1 MIILGFPQQWDG
13 RRSFKI
19 ILYDKRSESSSSKK
33 RGNSME
39 CHGCVVTHFISSYL
53 FFPLLGQESR
63 EHVIDVDPGE
73 AGDWRIQRLEVTD
86 IRRHFTSFTWGWCGC
101 YWGWHVFD
109 WLSDGRIGNNSS
121 QTFIPNQISQRW
133 EVQRVIA
140 THPIR

>member
-1 MIILGFPQQWDG
+1 MAIRDFCTCAILGFGKLKFRRSGKLLSYTSYVPIYLWPSGSKNSKKIIWGRGLPQQCDG

-19 ILYDKRSESSSSKK
+19 ILYEKRSESSSSKK

-73 AGDWRIQRLEVTD
+73 AGD
-86 IRRHFTSFTWGWCGC
+86 
-101 YWGWHVFD
+101 
-109 WLSDGRIGNNSS
+109 
-121 QTFIPNQISQRW
+121 
-133 EVQRVIA
+133 
-140 THPIR
+140 